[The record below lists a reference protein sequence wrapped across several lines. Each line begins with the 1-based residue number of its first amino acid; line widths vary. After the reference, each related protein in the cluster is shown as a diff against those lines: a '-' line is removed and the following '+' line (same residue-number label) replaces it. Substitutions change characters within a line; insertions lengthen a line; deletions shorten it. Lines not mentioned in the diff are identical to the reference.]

1 MDIQEDTMTI
11 SKVWHQYG
19 DYERFHIEESRFN
32 LFTSVT
38 ESGIKM
44 VTGLTYDICL
54 EMTELHQICTAPDYD
69 GRYDIAKFDGTV
81 GGKL

>member
-1 MDIQEDTMTI
+1 MDTQEETMTI

-19 DYERFHIEESRFN
+19 DFERFHIEESPYH

-38 ESGIKM
+38 ESGTKM
-44 VTGLTYDICL
+44 LTALTYDICL
-54 EMTELHQICTAPDYD
+54 EMTEFHQICNAPDYD
-69 GRYDIAKFDGTV
+69 GRYDVSKFDGTV